1 MTRQVVEGGEA
12 EGAGVATILELQ
24 DVALVSVRPRE
35 LGHVLHVVVGED
47 VCAGVRGHVDI
58 ARCTH
63 HHGAATS
70 TLLENKY
77 CLVNI
82 VNQTGVK

>member
-1 MTRQVVEGGEA
+1 MTRQVVVGGEA

-24 DVALVSVRPRE
+24 DVAPLSLGPRE
-35 LGHVLHVVVGED
+35 LGNVLHVVVGED
-47 VCAGVRGHVDI
+47 VGAGVRGHVDI

-70 TLLENKY
+70 ALLANK
-77 CLVNI
+77 
-82 VNQTGVK
+82 